1 MFKRILTFALAGILV
16 METPAAVY
24 AAEPGAGITTAEGP
38 EHVTAGD
45 ETGTDGIANNNT
57 GSDDPANSDTEN
69 DNTEN
74 GGTGDGAAE
83 NGNVENSASENG
95 DSEDSG
101 SGNHDPADGDS
112 EESGSGNHD
121 TADGDSEDS
130 DIGNNGTEDSN
141 TENGDTDN
149 DGTEND
155 GPEDSD
161 PENDNTENDGTENES
176 SVSENDVAISGND
189 SSVSEN
195 TLYAVSEDNA
205 VPADGSVTEIS
216 YEEAKGNGVTIHAPA
231 GQTQAAW
238 YSFTAP
244 RAGRYAF
251 YTEEA
256 DPENKGM
263 VYVNLC
269 AEKDANT
276 KNHTTCFD
284 PGLPPAVYAR
294 LWISTDYME
303 QGETVYLET
312 YTTESEGRTY
322 TMKAADQQEI
332 EAEEDGSK
340 SLLLENGDLV
350 TIKSTGG
357 CDKLRFEAEV
367 TYAGSSETVYYIHPF
382 WCPADHS
389 TGDLN
394 ANAYKF
400 DIRNTIVLQRYRS
413 LSGQVVAENLEGNTA
428 YEASYA
434 LLRCPKEAGDLR
446 KMEFVALIPGT
457 ECVTKDRGE
466 EEWVYVHDVACEDHA
481 ITIDVEP
488 VRLKGAGNKDIY
500 CYYAPADGSEEEK
513 AVEIDHWKRYEF
525 TGLKAGTEFR
535 FEFRMNTWSE
545 PLKTITAQTTGTL
558 LEVNVS
564 DYSAVIS
571 EDFTT
576 ITISAKT
583 NYTGDAD
590 TVLRGSYRDE
600 RDSYTFYE
608 TAKKTEDADG
618 QGVTLSSTDKYWAER
633 MFLPDKTYEMTI
645 WTEIRDEGIIT
656 EPQVIEIHTPEQ
668 ACYNEEELALNV
680 TQDSD
685 VKTAVNCEIQMPKH
699 AGWDGLI
706 KGYVFYKP
714 TGRDKY
720 EGKAVKLSEYEET
733 TADGTK
739 KRLRGNIQITDLQA
753 GAEYEFCQTMH
764 VGSE

>member
-1 MFKRILTFALAGILV
+1 MFKRILTFVLAGILV
-16 METPAAVY
+16 LETPAAAY
-24 AAEPGAGITTAEGP
+24 AAEPGAVVTMTEGP
-38 EHVTAGD
+38 EHVTPGD
-45 ETGTDGIANNNT
+45 ETGTGGTADDNT
-57 GSDDPANSDTEN
+57 GNDNTENSDTEK

-74 GGTGDGAAE
+74 GGTGDGAAG
-83 NGNVENSASENG
+83 NGNVENIDSENHDPADG

-112 EESGSGNHD
+112 ENSGSGNNG
-121 TADGDSEDS
+121 TENGDSEDS

-141 TENGDTDN
+141 TENG
-149 DGTEND
+149 GTEND
-155 GPEDSD
+155 DTENNGSEDSNTENDDTEDNGPEDSD

-176 SVSENDVAISGND
+176 SVSENDVSISGND

-216 YEEAKGNGVTIHAPA
+216 YEEAKGNGVTIQAPA
-231 GQTQAAW
+231 GQAQAAW

-256 DPENKGM
+256 DPENKGLI
-263 VYVNLC
+263 YVNLC
-269 AEKDANT
+269 VAKDTDT
-276 KNHTTCFD
+276 KNHTTYFD
-284 PGLPPAVYAR
+284 TGMAPSTYNH

-312 YTTESEGRTY
+312 YTTGSEDRAY
-322 TMKAADQQEI
+322 TMKAADQWEI

-340 SLLLENGDLV
+340 ILLLENGDRV

-400 DIRNTIVLQRYRS
+400 DSSNTIVLQKYRTP
-413 LSGQVVAENLEGNTA
+413 SGQVAAEKLEQNKA
-428 YEASYA
+428 YETSYA
-434 LLRCPKEAGDLR
+434 LLRYPKDTDDFR

-457 ECVTKDRGE
+457 ECATKDRGE
-466 EEWVYVHDVACEDHA
+466 EEWLYVHDVACEDHA

-488 VRLKGAGNKDIY
+488 VRLQGAGNKDIY

-513 AVEIDHWKRYEF
+513 AVEVDQWKRYEF
-525 TGLKAGTEFR
+525 TGLRAGTEYQFVFR
-535 FEFRMNTWSE
+535 TNTWSE
-545 PLKTITAQTTGTL
+545 PLKTITAQTTGTPL
-558 LEVNVS
+558 DIQVT
-564 DYSAVIS
+564 DYEAVIS
-571 EDFTT
+571 EDFTA

-590 TVLRGSYRDE
+590 TVLRSG
-600 RDSYTFYE
+600 
-608 TAKKTEDADG
+608 
-618 QGVTLSSTDKYWAER
+618 
-633 MFLPDKTYEMTI
+633 
-645 WTEIRDEGIIT
+645 
-656 EPQVIEIHTPEQ
+656 
-668 ACYNEEELALNV
+668 
-680 TQDSD
+680 
-685 VKTAVNCEIQMPKH
+685 
-699 AGWDGLI
+699 
-706 KGYVFYKP
+706 
-714 TGRDKY
+714 
-720 EGKAVKLSEYEET
+720 
-733 TADGTK
+733 
-739 KRLRGNIQITDLQA
+739 
-753 GAEYEFCQTMH
+753 
-764 VGSE
+764 